1 MSPLLFIVCLLTFTN
16 TLRDTAPG
24 HHFASNRQKVNHL
37 LFMDG
42 LNLYAS
48 NEKSLEVLIETVHV
62 FSNGIGMEYGVE
74 KCAVLT
80 MKKGNMANS
89 DGMALLNKTT
99 IERLKE
105 GDNYNY
111 LEVMLADAT
120 EHH

>member
-1 MSPLLFIVCLLTFTN
+1 
-16 TLRDTAPG
+16 
-24 HHFASNRQKVNHL
+24 
-37 LFMDG
+37 MDE

-48 NEKSLEVLIETVHV
+48 NEKSLEALIETVHV

-80 MKKGNMANS
+80 MKKRKMANS
-89 DGMALLNKTT
+89 DGMALLNKT

-105 GDNYNY
+105 GDNCKY
-111 LEVMLADAT
+111 LGVTLADAT

>member
-24 HHFASNRQKVNHL
+24 YHFASNGQKVNHL
-37 LFMDG
+37 LFMDD
-42 LNLYAS
+42 LKLYAS
-48 NEKSLEVLIETVHV
+48 NEKSLEALIETVHV

-80 MKKGNMANS
+80 VKKRKMANS

-105 GDNYNY
+105 GDNYKY
-111 LEVMLADAT
+111 LGVMLADAT

>member
-37 LFMDG
+37 LFMDE

-74 KCAVLT
+74 KCAVLA

-105 GDNYNY
+105 GDNYKY

>member
-37 LFMDG
+37 LFMDE

-105 GDNYNY
+105 GDNYKY

>member
-1 MSPLLFIVCLLTFTN
+1 MSLLLFIVCLLTFTN

-37 LFMDG
+37 LFMDE

-105 GDNYNY
+105 GDNYKY

>member
-1 MSPLLFIVCLLTFTN
+1 
-16 TLRDTAPG
+16 
-24 HHFASNRQKVNHL
+24 
-37 LFMDG
+37 MDE

-105 GDNYNY
+105 GHNYKY

>member
-37 LFMDG
+37 LFMDE

-99 IERLKE
+99 FERLKE
-105 GDNYNY
+105 GDNYKY

>member
-1 MSPLLFIVCLLTFTN
+1 
-16 TLRDTAPG
+16 
-24 HHFASNRQKVNHL
+24 
-37 LFMDG
+37 
-42 LNLYAS
+42 
-48 NEKSLEVLIETVHV
+48 
-62 FSNGIGMEYGVE
+62 MEWKNV
-74 KCAVLT
+74 VLT

-105 GDNYNY
+105 GDNYKY